1 MDKSQEQKNS
11 DMLKV
16 ARGSGFALLGSFVNR
31 GVVFLIHVLVARHLG
46 PHAFGLYALG
56 LTTLKICVEFS
67 KIGLDVAGMRF
78 VSLHKDK
85 DRSKLKGAIVSSL
98 GISIVSGI
106 LFGILLY
113 YTAGPV
119 AVGIFSKPEFEP
131 VVRLFACSVPFVA
144 CTTVFA
150 SLLLGFRTTRYTVIV
165 RDFVMP
171 VSNLLFIIFFSID
184 GLSLPGVLYAYILS
198 HVIGIL
204 AGMGSLTM
212 LFADWIRPVIRPSFE
227 FKALMSY
234 SIPIFLIALVRNIYG
249 WSDTIMLGFLSSS
262 SEVGF
267 YRVAAEIPLA
277 MPLFLGAV
285 NSIYSPMVAH
295 LHDNDEMQRLSHI
308 LKTSVRWVSYTTIP
322 ICFFFVLFSQELM
335 MMYGREYVEKSHII
349 LIILSFAQLI
359 NTISGNVGTT
369 LLMTGKQNIQL
380 INAVICVVINIVL
393 NIVLIPLYGAIGTA
407 IAMLI
412 TLFIANSIKIW
423 LVYYFYKMHPFSS
436 SVVKFVSG
444 SLAILIIFMILN
456 QYFIHVFGSFGV
468 FLKSFE
474 LIVFCCIMLLL
485 NRIHPEDR
493 FLLSTIA
500 GRFRRNRNEKEKRV
514 ISCN

>member
-1 MDKSQEQKNS
+1 
-11 DMLKV
+11 
-16 ARGSGFALLGSFVNR
+16 
-31 GVVFLIHVLVARHLG
+31 
-46 PHAFGLYALG
+46 
-56 LTTLKICVEFS
+56 
-67 KIGLDVAGMRF
+67 
-78 VSLHKDK
+78 
-85 DRSKLKGAIVSSL
+85 
-98 GISIVSGI
+98 
-106 LFGILLY
+106 
-113 YTAGPV
+113 
-119 AVGIFSKPEFEP
+119 
-131 VVRLFACSVPFVA
+131 
-144 CTTVFA
+144 
-150 SLLLGFRTTRYTVIV
+150 
-165 RDFVMP
+165 
-171 VSNLLFIIFFSID
+171 
-184 GLSLPGVLYAYILS
+184 
-198 HVIGIL
+198 
-204 AGMGSLTM
+204 
-212 LFADWIRPVIRPSFE
+212 
-227 FKALMSY
+227 
-234 SIPIFLIALVRNIYG
+234 
-249 WSDTIMLGFLSSS
+249 MLGFLSSS